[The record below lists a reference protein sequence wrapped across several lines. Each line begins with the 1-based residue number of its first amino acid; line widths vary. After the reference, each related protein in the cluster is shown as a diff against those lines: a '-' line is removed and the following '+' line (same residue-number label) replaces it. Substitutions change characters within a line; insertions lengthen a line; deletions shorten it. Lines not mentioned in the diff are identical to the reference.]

1 MATAADTL
9 SAPVEA
15 QLSRFS
21 VRLIEEAISDA
32 LPFVWERRAEQLE
45 QARPRPGDFNG
56 LATAEDL
63 ATRDQRLAEQAAAVR
78 EHAEL
83 LRRYPVPI
91 GQDLA
96 AVVESIIRGGARGDR
111 SVAA

>member
-1 MATAADTL
+1 MASAADTL
-9 SAPVEA
+9 PAPVET
-15 QLSRFS
+15 QLATFG
-21 VRLIEEAISDA
+21 VRLIEEAIADA

-56 LATAEDL
+56 RATAEDL
-63 ATRDQRLAEQAAAVR
+63 AARDRRLAEQAAAAR

-83 LRRYPVPI
+83 LRRYPMPI
-91 GQDLA
+91 GQDMA
-96 AVVESIIRGGARGDR
+96 GVVESIIRGGAHGDR